1 MKNDEIYPYY
11 IDYLNDRLNEGKIS
25 KGSLSLLKMSS
36 SSFEDF
42 KYRFENDELFNSKV
56 IELHKSEVRDKKIDD
71 IFDDLDWKIRLQRHN
86 R

>member
-56 IELHKSEVRDKKIDD
+56 IELHKSEMRDKKIDD
-71 IFDDLDWKIRLQRHN
+71 IFDDFD
-86 R
+86 

>member
-42 KYRFENDELFNSKV
+42 KYRFENDELFHDRV
-56 IELHKSEVRDKKIDD
+56 IELHKSEMRDKKIDD
-71 IFDDLDWKIRLQRHN
+71 IFDDFD
-86 R
+86 

>member
-1 MKNDEIYPYY
+1 MKNDTIYPYY
-11 IDYLNDRLNEGKIS
+11 LTYLTSRLNEGKIS

-71 IFDDLDWKIRLQRHN
+71 IFDDLD
-86 R
+86 

>member
-1 MKNDEIYPYY
+1 MKKDEIYPYY
-11 IDYLNDRLNEGKIS
+11 IDYLNDRLNQGKIS

-56 IELHKSEVRDKKIDD
+56 IELHKSEMRDKKIDD
-71 IFDDLDWKIRLQRHN
+71 IFDDFD
-86 R
+86 